1 MRRYTI
7 SILLLDNFYRLL
19 FLISTFICGYLFC
32 EIFPDFIAYDAYS
45 KKDPLRLIHFFTE
58 PIILIIF
65 WLSTQFSI
73 PGANL
78 LYGIAAV
85 AIAEALRINFA
96 IQIRSFLNI
105 FILIIL
111 YIPFFWVIVRTPREA
126 IAWLPL
132 TYAFHVPNLKMK
144 LIPFILGFLSH
155 NFISLLS
162 IFTVFVNGFTIK
174 RALITA
180 ALIVPSLILISAF
193 YFGFDLEFITE
204 ANTWYAKRTATTGR
218 MRAIFL
224 IAVIALSAYIY
235 IYRKKLSLNDLVFLT
250 MGAATLLIYYSGNS
264 IIARFCFFL
273 AFLQLGAISR
283 KLKIRCKN
291 S

>member
-1 MRRYTI
+1 MI
-7 SILLLDNFYRLL
+7 GILLIKNFYRIL
-19 FLISTFICGYLFC
+19 FLILTFLCGYLFC

-45 KKDPLRLIHFFTE
+45 KKDPLRIIHFFTE

-65 WLSTQFSI
+65 WISTKFSL
-73 PGANL
+73 PGVNL

-96 IQIRSFLNI
+96 IKIRSLLSITFMV
-105 FILIIL
+105 IL

-132 TYAFHVPNLKMK
+132 TYAFHVSSLKMK
-144 LIPFILGFLSH
+144 LIPFVLAFLSH

-162 IFTVFVNGFTIK
+162 IFTIFMNAFTIK
-174 RALITA
+174 RALITT
-180 ALIVPSLILISAF
+180 ALIVPFLFLFSVF
-193 YFGFDLEFITE
+193 YFGFDLDFITE
-204 ANTWYAKRTATTGR
+204 ANTRYTKRTAVTGR

-224 IAVIALSAYIY
+224 VAVIALSALIY
-235 IYRKKLSLNDLVFLT
+235 IYKQKLSLTDLVFLT
-250 MGAATLLIYYSGNS
+250 LGLATLLIYYSGNS
-264 IIARFCFFL
+264 VIARFCFFL

-283 KLKIRCKN
+283 KMTIR
-291 S
+291 